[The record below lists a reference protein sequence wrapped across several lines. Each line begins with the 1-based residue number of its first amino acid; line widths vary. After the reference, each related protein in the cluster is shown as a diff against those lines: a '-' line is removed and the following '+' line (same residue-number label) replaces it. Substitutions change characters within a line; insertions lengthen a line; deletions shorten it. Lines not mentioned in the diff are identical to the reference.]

1 VDQSLPDRP
10 GRAENAYT
18 SLYLNRHFLTTFKLF
33 VGIFVL
39 GATDRRFYST
49 SPAKREVRGAKV

>member
-1 VDQSLPDRP
+1 
-10 GRAENAYT
+10 
-18 SLYLNRHFLTTFKLF
+18 LNRHFLTTFKLF

-49 SPAKREVRGAKV
+49 SPAKREVRGDKV